1 MRWGRGGGLNFVC
14 VLGALKNRCGM
25 EYRTKGLIN
34 EPGWLAL
41 QRSWYL
47 SEAQQNQLCDYMTT
61 ESARL
66 AGIPG
71 GNFAC
76 NHHACHCFLGSC
88 DQALTVSSIWNL
100 PLSWFLYERIRL
112 NLINPRV
119 LK

>member
-1 MRWGRGGGLNFVC
+1 MC
-14 VLGALKNRCGM
+14 VLGVFEKSVWYG
-25 EYRTKGLIN
+25 YRTKGLIN

-41 QRSWYL
+41 QRSRYL
-47 SEAQQNQLCDYMTT
+47 SKALQNQLFDYMTT

-76 NHHACHCFLGSC
+76 NHHACDCFPGSC
-88 DQALTVSSIWNL
+88 DQALAVSSIWNL

>member
-1 MRWGRGGGLNFVC
+1 M
-14 VLGALKNRCGM
+14 LGVFENSVWYG
-25 EYRTKGLIN
+25 YRTKGLIN

-47 SEAQQNQLCDYMTT
+47 NEAQQNQLCDYMTT
-61 ESARL
+61 ESAQL

-88 DQALTVSSIWNL
+88 DQALTVSSVWNL
-100 PLSWFLYERIRL
+100 LLSWFPYERIGL
-112 NLINPRV
+112 NVINPRV